1 MRPVNRIPAV
11 LDPMPPPF
19 LARAT
24 VSRRTLLRTMFGA
37 AATLGLA
44 ACGAG
49 TEHTGPVLAADAALP
64 TTVPSGTSLAIAST
78 SNGLVYQ
85 LSGIENKFP
94 FTVSSW
100 VNVNAGPDVINAFR
114 AHSLDLGANAGI
126 PPIQAHYQGDDAKI
140 VSVAQTRKPNYL
152 FITKPHSDITS
163 VADFRG
169 KKLAFSQGQAQGV
182 VLLRALQQA
191 GISNDKVQLV
201 PLTSDQ
207 FLTALEAGQVDVA
220 VSGIS
225 IAPEY
230 LNKYASEGAR
240 SISTNVVDFLTVWWA
255 PSDVLQD
262 ADKVAAIREFIQLD
276 AQAKVWQW
284 THPSEW
290 IQEYYVKLENLS
302 QQEGEQVTALTGKPW
317 IPEKWD
323 AAIKWEQV
331 TADLLA
337 GTGFVKKFD
346 VSVLF
351 DRRFEGVAAAAV
363 PATYRT

>member
-1 MRPVNRIPAV
+1 MPADRV
-11 LDPMPPPF
+11 SPGLYPMPPPF
-19 LARAT
+19 LART
-24 VSRRTLLRTMFGA
+24 TLNRRAVLKTALGA
-37 AATLGLA
+37 AAALGLA

-49 TEHTGPVLAADAALP
+49 NDHTGPVLAADATLP
-64 TTVPSGTSLAIAST
+64 TTVPAGTSLSIAST

-85 LSGIENKFP
+85 LSGLQNKFP

-114 AHSLDLGANAGI
+114 ARSLDLGANAGI

-140 VSVAQTRKPNYL
+140 VSLAQSRTPTYV
-152 FITKPHSDITS
+152 FITRPHSDITS
-163 VADFRG
+163 VAQFRG
-169 KKLAFSQGQAQGV
+169 RKLAFSQGQAQGV

-191 GISNDKVQLV
+191 GIAQKEVQLV
-201 PLTSDQ
+201 PLTSDE

-225 IAPEY
+225 TAPEY
-230 LNKYASEGAR
+230 LNKYTSEGAR
-240 SISTNVVDFLTVWWA
+240 SISTGVVDFLTVWWA
-255 PSDVLQD
+255 PGPVLAD

-284 THPSEW
+284 THPQEW
-290 IQEYYVKLENLS
+290 AQDYYVKLENFT
-302 QQEGEQVTALTGKPW
+302 QQQGEQVIAQTGKPW

-323 AAIKWEQV
+323 AAIQWEQV

-337 GTGFVKKFD
+337 STGFVTKFD

-351 DRRFEGVAAAAV
+351 DRRFEGIAAAAV